1 MRVHQLLVRLDSG
14 DAVSNQALAIHRL
27 LLERGVESHI
37 FAGGMDEF
45 GSRYAL
51 LDTEYRPYR
60 DSREDLLIFHYSI
73 YADHYTEYVKSAN
86 RKVLIYHNIT
96 PAESFE
102 PLRRGRDHPLPA
114 GDGNCC
120 RSSRVATWP
129 WATPTSTAGNW
140 SRWVSKKKRRGSCP
154 SSPSSTAYARGAWT
168 RNCSS
173 RLSDSTTN
181 LLYVGRIVPNKCI
194 EDVIRL
200 FHHYHR
206 GVNAHSRLVLA
217 GRVLPNYAMRLWRLV
232 EELELE
238 DRVLFLGRIDD
249 RGLRTCY
256 RYCDFYICMSEHEG
270 FCVPLLEAFACELPV
285 FAYAAGAVPET
296 MGPAGVL
303 FEEKSFPLLCE
314 TLESVR
320 GDRLLRQRI
329 VDAQLR
335 RLDDFSEESF
345 VERFDEFLG
354 RYLN

>member
-86 RKVLIYHNIT
+86 HKVLIYHNIT
-96 PAESFE
+96 PAEWFAPYDE
-102 PLRRGRDHPLPA
+102 GATTLCRRGRELLPELA
-114 GDGNCC
+114 GCDLALGDSDFN
-120 RSSRVATWP
+120 RLELVQAGFEEEKTGVLPIKPILDRVREGGMDP
-129 WATPTSTAGNW
+129 ELQ
-140 SRWVSKKKRRGSCP
+140 R
-154 SSPSSTAYARGAWT
+154 
-168 RNCSS
+168 

-217 GRVLPNYAMRLWRLV
+217 GRVLPNYAMRLWQLV

>member
-27 LLERGVESHI
+27 LLERGIESHI

-60 DSREDLLIFHYSI
+60 DSRDDLLIFHYSI

-96 PAESFE
+96 PAEWFE
-102 PLRRGRDHPLPA
+102 PYDEGATTLCRKGRELLPELAACDMALGDSDFNRRELVQVGFEEEKTGVLPIKPVL
-114 GDGNCC
+114 D
-120 RSSRVATWP
+120 RVLKGGVDP
-129 WATPTSTAGNW
+129 KLQ
-140 SRWVSKKKRRGSCP
+140 RQ
-154 SSPSSTAYARGAWT
+154 
-168 RNCSS
+168 
-173 RLSDSTTN
+173 LSDGTTN

-194 EDVIRL
+194 EDVIRM

-217 GRVLPNYAMRLWRLV
+217 GRVLPNYAMRVWRMV

-249 RGLRTCY
+249 RSLRTCY
-256 RYCDFYICMSEHEG
+256 CFSDFYICMSEHEG
-270 FCVPLLEAFACELPV
+270 FCVPLLEAFACRLPV

-303 FEEKSFPLLCE
+303 FEEKSFPVLCE
-314 TLESVR
+314 TLESIR
-320 GDRLLRQRI
+320 GDRLLRQLI
-329 VDAQLR
+329 IDAQLR
-335 RLDDFSEESF
+335 RLEDFSEESF
-345 VERFDEFLG
+345 VERFDEFVG